1 MWPAKPDKMSGA
13 AGDGFDR
20 TAIAQAARSN
30 CMKKSKAETAET
42 RKRIVQAAAQA
53 FRCNGIH
60 ATGVAEIM
68 SAAGLTPGGFYRH
81 FASKDH
87 LVAAACAAG
96 MESTLDAIDA
106 TTRSGEQA
114 FLDHFEAY
122 IWDKSRRE
130 RLVEC
135 PLIAMGSELARA
147 DVETRGTATRGYREL
162 IAMMAEQGTSDE
174 GAAIFAFSAILGA
187 LTISRIVDDPEL
199 SGRVL
204 DETKQYVAE
213 IWPASHA
220 SATGAKCRN
229 VDTDA
234 QVTEIVDD
242 ISASV
247 DS

>member
-1 MWPAKPDKMSGA
+1 
-13 AGDGFDR
+13 
-20 TAIAQAARSN
+20 
-30 CMKKSKAETAET
+30 
-42 RKRIVQAAAQA
+42 
-53 FRCNGIH
+53 
-60 ATGVAEIM
+60 
-68 SAAGLTPGGFYRH
+68 LTPGGFYRH

-87 LVAAACAAG
+87 LVAEACAAG

-106 TTRSGEQA
+106 SARSGEQA

-122 IWDKSRRE
+122 IWDKSRRD

-147 DVETRGTATRGYREL
+147 DIETRRTATRGYREL
-162 IAMMAEQGTSDE
+162 IEVMATQGTSEE

-199 SGRVL
+199 SARIL
-204 DETKQYVAE
+204 DETKHHVAA
-213 IWPASHA
+213 IWPSPHATAS
-220 SATGAKCRN
+220 
-229 VDTDA
+229 DA
-234 QVTEIVDD
+234 QRADDNAQMNEWMDD

>member
-1 MWPAKPDKMSGA
+1 
-13 AGDGFDR
+13 
-20 TAIAQAARSN
+20 
-30 CMKKSKAETAET
+30 MKKSKAETAET
-42 RKRIVQAAAQA
+42 RKRIVQAAADA

-87 LVAAACAAG
+87 LVAEACAAG
-96 MESTLDAIDA
+96 MESTLDAMDTSA
-106 TTRSGEQA
+106 RSGEQA

-122 IWDKSRRE
+122 IWDKSYRE
-130 RLVEC
+130 RLVAC

-147 DVETRGTATRGYREL
+147 DVETRRTATRGYREL
-162 IAMMAEQGTSDE
+162 IDRMARQGTSEE

-199 SGRVL
+199 SGRIL
-204 DETKQYVAE
+204 DETKHHVSE
-213 IWPASHA
+213 IWPTPHTSK
-220 SATGAKCRN
+220 G
-229 VDTDA
+229 DA
-234 QVTEIVDD
+234 QHGAGDAQSTEWMDD

>member
-1 MWPAKPDKMSGA
+1 
-13 AGDGFDR
+13 
-20 TAIAQAARSN
+20 
-30 CMKKSKAETAET
+30 MKKSKAETAQT
-42 RKRIVQAAAQA
+42 RKRIVQAAANA
-53 FRCNGIH
+53 FRSNGIH

-81 FASKDH
+81 FASKDD

-96 MESTLDAIDA
+96 MDSTLDVLDA
-106 TTRSGEQA
+106 SARSGEQA

-122 IWDKSRRE
+122 IWDKSRRD

-147 DVETRGTATRGYREL
+147 DMDTRRAATRGYKEL
-162 IAMMAEQGTSDE
+162 IAVMAGQGPSDE

-187 LTISRIVDDPEL
+187 LTISRIIDDPEL

-204 DETKQYVAE
+204 DETKQHVAKS
-213 IWPASHA
+213 WPQLNASEDD
-220 SATGAKCRN
+220 AKRCDGEARL
-229 VDTDA
+229 TDFM
-234 QVTEIVDD
+234 DD

-247 DS
+247 ES